1 MKFLTMIDV
10 CSLRIKDP
18 IGFSTV
24 GVDHS
29 YGVFE
34 VSKIDNSGEAG
45 NEFDTP
51 PNTIT
56 RSSVAKRIK
65 IELKI
70 SIYSVDKYF

>member
-1 MKFLTMIDV
+1 MTDV
-10 CSLRIKDP
+10 CPLRTNP

-34 VSKIDNSGEAG
+34 VSKTDKCGKAGEKS
-45 NEFDTP
+45 DIP

-56 RSSVAKRIK
+56 RPSVSR
-65 IELKI
+65 
-70 SIYSVDKYF
+70 

>member
-10 CSLRIKDP
+10 CPLRINP
-18 IGFSTV
+18 IGFSTI

-34 VSKIDNSGEAG
+34 VSKTDKCGKAGE
-45 NEFDTP
+45 ESDIP

-56 RSSVAKRIK
+56 RPSVSK
-65 IELKI
+65 
-70 SIYSVDKYF
+70 